1 MKFKEEVLARI
12 FTYITVIVLL
22 GIVIFEA
29 WSLQSER
36 AKLKEVQQA
45 ADSLQKNLDTMISMN
60 ASLQEENKELEAFQS
75 MWLPYAAFVESSEVL
90 ALKTDLFTRP
100 DLIPQEAVRSVRE
113 LLLAQQEEENGEEE
127 AGPIDEAAEQE
138 PEFAF
143 DNPDGEDIFL
153 PLGTGGALGRSCLI
167 YTEAFEKEEGMTM
180 ELIYEVGFEEKDGSV
195 LMDENGEVI
204 WRCVAYNI
212 GEGWSFA
219 EGEADDDN

>member
-1 MKFKEEVLARI
+1 MKFREEVLAKI

-36 AKLKEVQQA
+36 TKSKEVQQT
-45 ADSLQKNLDTMISMN
+45 ADTLQQNLDTMISMN

-90 ALKTDLFTRP
+90 ELKTDLFIRP
-100 DLIPQEAVRSVRE
+100 DLIPQEAVRSAEV
-113 LLLAQQEEENGEEE
+113 LLLAQQEEKEDGEE
-127 AGPIDEAAEQE
+127 AVSDEEE
-138 PEFAF
+138 SEIELEFAF

-153 PLGTGGALGRSCLI
+153 PLGTDAAYGRSCLI
-167 YTEAFEKEEGMTM
+167 YTEAFEKEQGITM